1 MSVCVIM
8 KVLDSIRHPSL
19 FILCQKSSCVLFQL
33 RHPFVMYVRKPMRE
47 GNLLTE
53 KLLCNCSLSLFADFL
68 DFLATVALFCCKSR
82 RSALRKYPFRVL
94 KVALLFFPLS
104 FIMVC
109 GCMLPLQS
117 YVPPRCYGLMDC
129 LPVCFLA
136 GSTPCGINPAP
147 SVCGL
152 YFLFFVSF
160 HALFS
165 CPCAAGNFP

>member
-1 MSVCVIM
+1 M
-8 KVLDSIRHPSL
+8 
-19 FILCQKSSCVLFQL
+19 LCFHRGRCI
-33 RHPFVMYVRKPMRE
+33 PFDVH
-47 GNLLTE
+47 
-53 KLLCNCSLSLFADFL
+53 FL

-129 LPVCFLA
+129 LPVCFLPGPRHA
-136 GSTPCGINPAP
+136 ASIRLRP
-147 SVCGL
+147 SVVCTSSFSCL
-152 YFLFFVSF
+152 FMRCFPVRVLPVISRDVYNILWCHMFVLLFLCVLCCFFCVFPEKSCRFIWFVSGK
-160 HALFS
+160 ALLLHS
-165 CPCAAGNFP
+165 LRW

>member
-1 MSVCVIM
+1 MFKRS
-8 KVLDSIRHPSL
+8 SILFHIGSQRLRNFHRSL
-19 FILCQKSSCVLFQL
+19 SNC
-33 RHPFVMYVRKPMRE
+33 
-47 GNLLTE
+47 NLLM
-53 KLLCNCSLSLFADFL
+53 LCFHRGRCIPFDVHFL

-152 YFLFFVSF
+152 CFLFFVSF